1 HGVGKV
7 DLDEVFVHSDFVSLH
22 LPLTSETRHLVDA
35 RRLGL
40 MKPSAFLINTARGPI
55 VDEAALIAALQR
67 DALAGAALDVLE
79 REPPARD
86 NPLLAM
92 PNVILTPPAAYYSD
106 DSLAY
111 LQTSVAEE
119 VVRVLHGEPPG
130 SPVNPGLS
138 PRIVS
143 R

>member
-1 HGVGKV
+1 AHEVAKV
-7 DLDEVFVHSDFVSLH
+7 DLDEVFVRSDFVSLH

-67 DALAGAALDVLE
+67 GALAGAALDVLE
-79 REPPARD
+79 REPPARGT
-86 NPLLAM
+86 PLLAM
-92 PNVILTPPAAYYSD
+92 PNVILTPHAAYYSD

-119 VVRVLHGEPPG
+119 VVRVLRGGPPR
-130 SPVNPGLS
+130 SPVNTIK
-138 PRIVS
+138 RKA
-143 R
+143 